1 MFCKDLGAH
10 TSFLIQFMRQ
20 ACKRI
25 INKVFFF
32 PSVLFFKSVSCHEIR
47 KEREEL
53 IEVSF
58 RYCSFIKTFTIRT
71 TCTMRGSLIKSS
83 QFQTRSRK
91 GVSQETRILEFKKK
105 YFKLPN

>member
-25 INKVFFF
+25 INKVFFSF
-32 PSVLFFKSVSCHEIR
+32 RVVFKSVSCHEIR

-91 GVSQETRILEFKKK
+91 GVSQETRMLEFKKK